1 MFAPRALL
9 SVSAFE
15 ENLFNLPHL
24 KVRLNKS
31 VEGEVKMSVVQYG
44 DDSFASKAKVL
55 DNNLIDRDWAM
66 TKFVAAVKGLAQVVD
81 YESNM
86 LESSGVPDYEEINLC
101 KIRGLRDLNKS
112 MSDVKRYMNQDIEHE
127 VESLL
132 SDLQEKLQRNSEL
145 LQTHLNAVNDL
156 SRAMQLSGRVK
167 ETEE

>member
-1 MFAPRALL
+1 M
-9 SVSAFE
+9 
-15 ENLFNLPHL
+15 
-24 KVRLNKS
+24 
-31 VEGEVKMSVVQYG
+31 VEGEIKMSVVQYG
-44 DDSFASKAKVL
+44 DDSFATKAKAL

-112 MSDVKRYMNQDIEHE
+112 MSDVRRYMNQDIEHE

-132 SDLQEKLQRNSEL
+132 SDLQKKLQRNSEL

-156 SRAMQLSGRVK
+156 SQAMQLSGLAK
-167 ETEE
+167 ELEE